1 MHDRAAIRRLS
12 AQGLGPS
19 AIARQIGCSRS
30 SVYRALAPD
39 AALSYRRQRRYDIE
53 GAAVDELLAAWPRMT
68 AVALAARSGW
78 SGSLRQLQREVH
90 VRRSAAIRAADA
102 SGVVIRP
109 APIIP
114 A

>member
-39 AALSYRRQRRYDIE
+39 ASLTYRRPTRYDVE
-53 GAAVDELLAAWPRMT
+53 GDVVDELLAAWPRMT

-90 VRRSAAIRAADA
+90 LRRSAAIRAADV